1 MRQRFAEYYGTV
13 NGRRCHVLALTDS
26 RRSSAG
32 AGTTRQNQIRLDL
45 VPAHLLTAAGKLHK
59 TVHR

>member
-13 NGRRCHVLALTDS
+13 NGRRCTYVLALTDS

-45 VPAHLLTAAGKLHK
+45 VPAHLLTAGKLHK